1 MTRILIIGGSPLHP
15 CPNHIFLEYAKYL
28 LENQSQS
35 LKIKIDTLL
44 VRNLLAEDLA
54 FGRYSSPALFYPKK
68 LIAEADAIIIGS
80 PIAKSAYTGL
90 LKSFLDLLPSEIFA
104 LKVILP
110 LATSHTIAHT
120 SALEYSLKPVLK
132 ELGAT
137 QILPSVFAVDNQLQ
151 DAEHSNLEIA
161 IRLQAALQDLL
172 QAIATN
178 QGTNPNN
185 SSSLLDEIYAVH

>member
-15 CPNHIFLEYAKYL
+15 CPNHTFLDYAKHL
-28 LENQSQS
+28 LANQLESPQ
-35 LKIKIDTLL
+35 IKIDTLL

-68 LIAEADAIIIGS
+68 LIAESDAIIIGS

-104 LKVILP
+104 HKVILP

-178 QGTNPNN
+178 KGTKPNN

>member
-1 MTRILIIGGSPLHP
+1 
-15 CPNHIFLEYAKYL
+15 
-28 LENQSQS
+28 
-35 LKIKIDTLL
+35 
-44 VRNLLAEDLA
+44 
-54 FGRYSSPALFYPKK
+54 
-68 LIAEADAIIIGS
+68 
-80 PIAKSAYTGL
+80 
-90 LKSFLDLLPSEIFA
+90 LPSEIFA
-104 LKVILP
+104 HKVILP
-110 LATSHTIAHT
+110 LATSHTIAHI

-161 IRLQAALQDLL
+161 IRLQATLQDLL

-178 QGTNPNN
+178 KGTKPNN

>member
-1 MTRILIIGGSPLHP
+1 MIRILIIGGSPLHP
-15 CPNHIFLEYAKYL
+15 CPNHTFLDYAKYL
-28 LENQSQS
+28 LEHQLESS
-35 LKIKIDTLL
+35 KIRIDTLL

-68 LIAEADAIIIGS
+68 LVEDADAIIIGS

-90 LKSFLDLLPSEIFA
+90 LKSFLDLLPRGI
-104 LKVILP
+104 LKNKVILA
-110 LATSHTIAHT
+110 LATSNTIAHT
-120 SALEYSLKPVLK
+120 SALEYSLKPVLT

-137 QILPSVFAVDNQLQ
+137 QILSSVFAVDDQLQ

-172 QAIATN
+172 QAIAN
-178 QGTNPNN
+178 KGTKPNN
-185 SSSLLDEIYAVH
+185 LSPLLDEIYAVH